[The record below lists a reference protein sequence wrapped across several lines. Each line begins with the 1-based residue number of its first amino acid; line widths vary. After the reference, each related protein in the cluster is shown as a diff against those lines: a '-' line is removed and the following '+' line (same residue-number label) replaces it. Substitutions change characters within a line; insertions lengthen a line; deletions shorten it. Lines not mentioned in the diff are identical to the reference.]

1 LTQTDNPPSQTP
13 ATATPIPLSDQAAR
27 GFLYTFGQV
36 VLGKVVNIIGILVLS
51 RLLDDADYGY
61 VGLAYAVY
69 AFAALVQQGGMM
81 ELLIQ
86 RGREY
91 EIWANAAFWM
101 ALAMGLVS
109 TALLVTAAPAAA
121 WFFGDQRLT
130 PLIMILAGQ
139 LIMAALSTVPEAGL
153 RIQMRF
159 KLLSLI
165 GLLTTTAVT
174 VLSIVFAWLGFGAY
188 SFIIPGPIV
197 LGVRAAALWRLS
209 PPPVRRQVEFHRWP
223 HMLGANA
230 MLFAASVFQTIA
242 WQGDYVILGRLYPH
256 DKPMVGRYYWA
267 YNLSTQT
274 AQLLSLNIA
283 GVLLPS
289 LTRLQEELA
298 RLRHAFL
305 RSTRVLSAIGAPACL
320 LQAALAEPVVRLA
333 FDPKWHAAIPII
345 QVLSAGFVFT
355 TVFPACGSL
364 LKAQGRFTML
374 LLQSVAAAALFVGC
388 VYVGARQ
395 AAGVGA
401 AWGVAAHAVLLGP
414 AALYATIRPLGGTGS
429 NVAGVFG
436 VPIAAGAVAVGGAML
451 IADQL
456 PVALPARDLARVAVI
471 TLVSIPAYV
480 LMLRAAAP
488 AVWNELLERIR
499 GLIGR

>member
-1 LTQTDNPPSQTP
+1 LTQTDTPPPQST
-13 ATATPIPLSDQAAR
+13 TAPIPLSDQAAR

-51 RLLDDADYGY
+51 RLLDDTDYGY

-69 AFAALVQQGGMM
+69 AFAALVQQGGMI

-101 ALAMGLVS
+101 ALAMGLFS
-109 TALLVTAAPAAA
+109 TALLVAAAPVAA

-130 PLIMILAGQ
+130 PLIQILATQ
-139 LIMAALSTVPEAGL
+139 LVISGLTTVPEARL

-159 KLLSLI
+159 KLLSLL
-165 GLLTTTAVT
+165 GLLMTASIT
-174 VLSIVFAWLGFGAY
+174 FLSILFAWLGFGAY

-197 LGVRAAALWRLS
+197 LALRGAAICWLS
-209 PPPVRRQVEFHRWP
+209 PPPVRRHVDFHRW
-223 HMLGANA
+223 HGMLGANA

-274 AQLLSLNIA
+274 AQLLTLNIA

-289 LTRLQEELA
+289 LTRLQDDVS
-298 RLRHAFL
+298 RLHDAFL
-305 RSTRVLSAIGAPACL
+305 RSARVLSAIGAPACL
-320 LQAALAEPVVRLA
+320 LQAALAEPLVHLM
-333 FDPKWHAAIPII
+333 FDSKWHPAIPIV

-355 TVFPACGSL
+355 TVFPACSSL

-374 LLQSVAAAALFVGC
+374 LLQSVAAAVLFVGC
-388 VYVGARQ
+388 VYIGAKH

-414 AALYATIRPLGGTGS
+414 AALYATIRPLGGTWWDA
-429 NVAGVFG
+429 AGVFAI
-436 VPIAAGAVAVGGAML
+436 PIVAGAVAVSALML
-451 IADQL
+451 IANQL
-456 PVALPARDLARVAVI
+456 PVAMPARDVARVGLI
-471 TLVSIPAYV
+471 TLVSLPAYV
-480 LMLRAAAP
+480 LLLRAMAP
-488 AVWNELLERIR
+488 AIWNEALERVR
-499 GLIGR
+499 ALLGR